1 MSSETLNNANKGLSD
16 MVSSTGEGF
25 TKAAANIG
33 LGPAATPGPG
43 PSPISNPLAN
53 PISSGPPPLTPSGSG
68 NAAGFK
74 DFMESNNLVAKIA
87 FLLLVI
93 FVFIILLQLCIKLL
107 VFFFDTSASP
117 YLINGMVRA
126 NQPISFPQ
134 DPASLNAKPLQRSI
148 NGPDGIEFTWSIWI
162 YIETLPE
169 HSIATSYLHIFNKG
183 NSDVET
189 IESNDG
195 TSECVYGAST
205 YPDCVKAGLV
215 QPNNAP
221 GLYIKPGANELVV
234 IMNTFNNINNEIS
247 IPNIPLNKWI
257 NVIIRCQN
265 TTLDVYINGT
275 IAKSIDLEY
284 VPKQNYGNVFTS
296 LGGGFDGYISNLRYY
311 NYALGT
317 SAIQSI
323 TQIGPNIKT
332 VDSTAGSGMAS
343 KYSKYFSLNWY
354 FAGNETNGAAGGF
367 Y

>member
-16 MVSSTGEGF
+16 MVSSTGDGF

-33 LGPAATPGPG
+33 LGPAAEPGANSIG
-43 PSPISNPLAN
+43 NPLAN
-53 PISSGPPPLTPSGSG
+53 PISSGPPPLTSSTG

-93 FVFIILLQLCIKLL
+93 FVFIILLQLCVKLL
-107 VFFFDTSASP
+107 VFFFDNSSSP
-117 YLINGMVRA
+117 YLIDGMVRG
-126 NQPISFPQ
+126 NQPIAFPQ

-162 YIETLPE
+162 YIETLPDDNTKY
-169 HSIATSYLHIFNKG
+169 AHIFSKG
-183 NSDVET
+183 NADISTDV
-189 IESNDG
+189 N
-195 TSECVYGAST
+195 AN
-205 YPDCVKAGLV
+205 GLV

-221 GLYIKPGANELVV
+221 GLYIAPGTNELVV
-234 IMNTFNNINNEIS
+234 IMNTFDEINNEIL

-265 TTLDVYINGT
+265 TTLDIYINGT
-275 IAKSIDLEY
+275 IAKSIDLGY

-332 VDSTAGSGMAS
+332 VDNTLGSGMAS
-343 KYSKYFSLNWY
+343 KYSKYFSLSWY
-354 FAGNETNGAAGGF
+354 FAGNEPGF
-367 Y
+367 N

>member
-1 MSSETLNNANKGLSD
+1 MSETLNNANKGLTD

-25 TKAAANIG
+25 TNAAANVG
-33 LGPAATPGPG
+33 LGPAATSPI
-43 PSPISNPLAN
+43 SPISNPLAN
-53 PISSGPPPLTPSGSG
+53 PISSGPPPLTSSTG

-107 VFFFDTSASP
+107 VFFFDTSSSP

-134 DPASLNAKPLQRSI
+134 DPSSLNAKPLQRSI

-169 HSIATSYLHIFNKG
+169 DPNKYAHIFSKG
-183 NSDVET
+183 NADISA
-189 IESNDG
+189 N
-195 TSECVYGAST
+195 
-205 YPDCVKAGLV
+205 GLV

-221 GLYIKPGANELVV
+221 GLYIAPGTNELVV
-234 IMNTFNNINNEIS
+234 IMNTFDNINNEIE
-247 IPNIPLNKWI
+247 IPNIPSNKWI

-275 IAKSIDLEY
+275 IAKSIDLGY
-284 VPKQNYGNVFTS
+284 VPKQNYGDVYTS

-332 VDSTAGSGMAS
+332 VDNSPGSGMAS

-354 FAGNETNGAAGGF
+354 FAGNSNQSGGF

>member
-25 TKAAANIG
+25 TKAAANVG
-33 LGPAATPGPG
+33 LGPAAGPTT
-43 PSPISNPLAN
+43 SPTNPLAN
-53 PISSGPPPLTPSGSG
+53 PISSGPPPLTSSTG

-148 NGPDGIEFTWSIWI
+148 NGPDGIEFTWSIWV
-162 YIETLPE
+162 YIEKLPIDQ
-169 HSIATSYLHIFNKG
+169 SRYAHIFSKG
-183 NSDVET
+183 NGDVMNCT
-189 IESNDG
+189 KTG
-195 TSECVYGAST
+195 TTTDCT
-205 YPDCVKAGLV
+205 YNGMV

-221 GLYIKPGANELVV
+221 GLYIAPGTNELVV
-234 IMNTFNNINNEIS
+234 IMNTFDNINNEIL

-265 TTLDVYINGT
+265 TTLDIYINGT
-275 IAKSIDLEY
+275 IAKSIDLGY
-284 VPKQNYGNVFTS
+284 VPKQNYGDVYTS

-354 FAGNETNGAAGGF
+354 FAGNETNSAAGGF

>member
-1 MSSETLNNANKGLSD
+1 MSETLNNANKGLSD

-25 TKAAANIG
+25 TKAAANVG
-33 LGPAATPGPG
+33 LGPAAGPTTS
-43 PSPISNPLAN
+43 PTSPIANPLAN
-53 PISSGPPPLTPSGSG
+53 PISSGPPPLTSSTG

-107 VFFFDTSASP
+107 VFFFDTSSSP

-126 NQPISFPQ
+126 NQPIVFPQ
-134 DPASLNAKPLQRSI
+134 DPSSLNAKPLQRSI
-148 NGPDGIEFTWSIWI
+148 NGPDGIEFTWSIWV
-162 YIETLPE
+162 YIETL
-169 HSIATSYLHIFNKG
+169 SDLDTYQHIFSKG
-183 NSDVET
+183 NSD
-189 IESNDG
+189 I
-195 TSECVYGAST
+195 ST
-205 YPDCVKAGLV
+205 DGLV

-221 GLYIKPGANELVV
+221 GLYIAPGTNELVV
-234 IMNTFNNINNEIS
+234 IMNTFDNINNEIS

-265 TTLDVYINGT
+265 TTIDVYINGT
-275 IAKSIDLEY
+275 IAKSIDLGY
-284 VPKQNYGNVFTS
+284 VPKQNYGDVYTS

-343 KYSKYFSLNWY
+343 KYSKYFSLSWY
-354 FAGNETNGAAGGF
+354 FAGNEPGF
-367 Y
+367 N

>member
-1 MSSETLNNANKGLSD
+1 MSETLNNANKGLTD

-25 TKAAANIG
+25 TNAAANVG
-33 LGPAATPGPG
+33 LGPAATSPI
-43 PSPISNPLAN
+43 SPISNPLAN
-53 PISSGPPPLTPSGSG
+53 PISSGPPPLTSSTG

-107 VFFFDTSASP
+107 VFFFDTSSSP

-134 DPASLNAKPLQRSI
+134 DPSSLNAKPLQRSI

-169 HSIATSYLHIFNKG
+169 HSIATNYLHIFNKG

-189 IESNDG
+189 IDSNIG
-195 TSECVYGAST
+195 TGACVYGADS

-221 GLYIKPGANELVV
+221 GLYIAPGTNELVV
-234 IMNTFNNINNEIS
+234 KMNTFDNINNEIL

-265 TTLDVYINGT
+265 TTLDIYINGT
-275 IAKSIDLEY
+275 IAKSIDLGY
-284 VPKQNYGNVFTS
+284 VPKQNYGDVYTS

-332 VDSTAGSGMAS
+332 VDNSPGSGMAS

-354 FAGNETNGAAGGF
+354 FAGNSNQSGGF

>member
-1 MSSETLNNANKGLSD
+1 MSETLNNANKGLSD

-25 TKAAANIG
+25 TKAAANVG
-33 LGPAATPGPG
+33 LGPAAGPTT
-43 PSPISNPLAN
+43 SPISPIANPLAN
-53 PISSGPPPLTPSGSG
+53 PISSGPPPLTSSTG

-93 FVFIILLQLCIKLL
+93 FVFIILLQLCVKLL
-107 VFFFDTSASP
+107 VFFFDNSSSP
-117 YLINGMVRA
+117 YLIDGMVRG
-126 NQPISFPQ
+126 NQSISFPQ

-148 NGPDGIEFTWSIWI
+148 NGPDGIEFTWSIWV

-169 HSIATSYLHIFNKG
+169 DHTKYAHIFSKG
-183 NSDVET
+183 NSD
-189 IESNDG
+189 I
-195 TSECVYGAST
+195 ST
-205 YPDCVKAGLV
+205 NGLV

-221 GLYIKPGANELVV
+221 GLYIAPGTNELVV
-234 IMNTFNNINNEIS
+234 IMNTFNEINNEIF
-247 IPNIPLNKWI
+247 IPNVPFNKWI

-265 TTLDVYINGT
+265 TTLDIYINGT
-275 IAKSIDLEY
+275 IAKSIDLGY

-332 VDSTAGSGMAS
+332 VDSSPGSGMAS

-354 FAGNETNGAAGGF
+354 FTGNDQTGGF

>member
-1 MSSETLNNANKGLSD
+1 MSETLNNANKGLSD
-16 MVSSTGEGF
+16 MVSSTGDGF
-25 TKAAANIG
+25 TKAAANVG
-33 LGPAATPGPG
+33 LGPAAAGPG
-43 PSPISNPLAN
+43 PISPISNPLAN
-53 PISSGPPPLTPSGSG
+53 PISSGPPPLTSSTG

-93 FVFIILLQLCIKLL
+93 FVFIILLQLCVKLL
-107 VFFFDTSASP
+107 VFFFDNSSSP
-117 YLINGMVRA
+117 YLINGMVSG

-148 NGPDGIEFTWSIWI
+148 NGPDGIEFTWSIWV

-169 HSIATSYLHIFNKG
+169 DHTKYAHIFSKG
-183 NSDVET
+183 NSD
-189 IESNDG
+189 I
-195 TSECVYGAST
+195 ST
-205 YPDCVKAGLV
+205 NGLV

-221 GLYIKPGANELVV
+221 GLYIAPGTNELVV
-234 IMNTFNNINNEIS
+234 IMNTFDNINNEIL
-247 IPNIPLNKWI
+247 IPNVPLNKWI

-265 TTLDVYINGT
+265 TTLDIYINGT
-275 IAKSIDLEY
+275 IAKSIDLGY
-284 VPKQNYGNVFTS
+284 VPKQNYGDVYTS

-332 VDSTAGSGMAS
+332 VDSTAGSGMSS
-343 KYSKYFSLNWY
+343 KYSKYLSLNWY
-354 FAGNETNGAAGGF
+354 FAGNDQSGGF

>member
-1 MSSETLNNANKGLSD
+1 MSETLNNANKGLSD
-16 MVSSTGEGF
+16 MVSSTGDEF
-25 TKAAANIG
+25 TNAAANVG
-33 LGPAATPGPG
+33 LGPAAGPG
-43 PSPISNPLAN
+43 PISPISNPLAN
-53 PISSGPPPLTPSGSG
+53 PISSGPPPLTSSTG

-93 FVFIILLQLCIKLL
+93 FVFIILLQLCVKLL
-107 VFFFDTSASP
+107 VFFFDNTSSP
-117 YLINGMVRA
+117 YLINGMARG

-148 NGPDGIEFTWSIWI
+148 NGPDGIEFTWSIWV

-169 HSIATSYLHIFNKG
+169 DHTKYAHIFSKG
-183 NSDVET
+183 NSD
-189 IESNDG
+189 I
-195 TSECVYGAST
+195 ST
-205 YPDCVKAGLV
+205 NGLV

-221 GLYIKPGANELVV
+221 GLYIAPGTNELVV
-234 IMNTFNNINNEIS
+234 IMNTFDEINNEIL

-265 TTLDVYINGT
+265 TTLDIYINGT
-275 IAKSIDLEY
+275 IAKSIDLGY
-284 VPKQNYGNVFTS
+284 VPKQNYGDVYTS

-332 VDSTAGSGMAS
+332 VDSSPGSGMAS

-354 FAGNETNGAAGGF
+354 FTGNDQTGGF

>member
-16 MVSSTGEGF
+16 LVSSTGEGF
-25 TKAAANIG
+25 TKAAANVG
-33 LGPAATPGPG
+33 LGPAATTGPG
-43 PSPISNPLAN
+43 ASPIS
-53 PISSGPPPLTPSGSG
+53 PISSGPPPLTSSTG

-93 FVFIILLQLCIKLL
+93 FVFIILLQLCVKLL
-107 VFFFDTSASP
+107 VFFFDNSSSP
-117 YLINGMVRA
+117 YLIDGMVRG
-126 NQPISFPQ
+126 NQPIAFPQ

-148 NGPDGIEFTWSIWI
+148 NGPDGIEFTWSIWV
-162 YIETLPE
+162 YIETLPTD
-169 HSIATSYLHIFNKG
+169 HTKYAHIFSKG
-183 NSDVET
+183 NADIINCT
-189 IESNDG
+189 GAD
-195 TSECVYGAST
+195 CVYNG
-205 YPDCVKAGLV
+205 VV

-221 GLYIKPGANELVV
+221 GLYIAPGTNELVV
-234 IMNTFNNINNEIS
+234 IMNTFDNINNEIE

-265 TTLDVYINGT
+265 TTLDIYINGT
-275 IAKSIDLEY
+275 IAKSIDLGY
-284 VPKQNYGNVFTS
+284 VPKQNYGNVYTS
-296 LGGGFDGYISNLRYY
+296 LNGGFDGYISNLRYY

-332 VDSTAGSGMAS
+332 VDNSPGSGMAS
-343 KYSKYFSLNWY
+343 KYNKYFSLNWY
-354 FAGNETNGAAGGF
+354 FAGNDQAGGF

>member
-1 MSSETLNNANKGLSD
+1 
-16 MVSSTGEGF
+16 MVSSTGDGF
-25 TKAAANIG
+25 TKAAANVG
-33 LGPAATPGPG
+33 LGPAAAGPG
-43 PSPISNPLAN
+43 PISPISNPLAN
-53 PISSGPPPLTPSGSG
+53 PISSGPPPLTSSTG

-93 FVFIILLQLCIKLL
+93 FVFIILLQLCVKLL
-107 VFFFDTSASP
+107 VFFFDTSSSP

-126 NQPISFPQ
+126 NQPIAFPQ
-134 DPASLNAKPLQRSI
+134 DPASQNAKPLQRSI

-162 YIETLPE
+162 YIDSLPE
-169 HSIATSYLHIFNKG
+169 HSIATNYLHIFNKG
-183 NSDVET
+183 NSDVVT
-189 IESNDG
+189 VDSNEG
-195 TSECVYGAST
+195 TAGGCIYGADI
-205 YPDCVKAGLV
+205 YPGCVKAGLV

-221 GLYIKPGANELVV
+221 GLYIAPGTNELVV
-234 IMNTFNNINNEIS
+234 IMNTFDNINNEIL

-265 TTLDVYINGT
+265 TTLDIYINGT
-275 IAKSIDLEY
+275 IAKSIDLGY
-284 VPKQNYGNVFTS
+284 VPKQNYGDVYTS

-332 VDSTAGSGMAS
+332 VDSTAGSGMSS
-343 KYSKYFSLNWY
+343 KYSKYLSLNWY
-354 FAGNETNGAAGGF
+354 FAGNDQSGGF

>member
-1 MSSETLNNANKGLSD
+1 MSETLNNANKGLSD
-16 MVSSTGEGF
+16 MVSSTGDGF
-25 TKAAANIG
+25 TKAAANVG
-33 LGPAATPGPG
+33 LGPAATSPI
-43 PSPISNPLAN
+43 SPISNPLAN
-53 PISSGPPPLTPSGSG
+53 PISSGPPPLTSSTG

-107 VFFFDTSASP
+107 LFFFDTSASP

-162 YIETLPE
+162 YIETLPTD
-169 HSIATSYLHIFNKG
+169 HTKYAHIFSKG
-183 NSDVET
+183 NADISTDVT
-189 IESNDG
+189 AN
-195 TSECVYGAST
+195 
-205 YPDCVKAGLV
+205 GLV

-221 GLYIKPGANELVV
+221 GLYIVPGTNELVV
-234 IMNTFNNINNEIS
+234 IMNTFDNINNEIL

-265 TTLDVYINGT
+265 TTLDIYINGT
-275 IAKSIDLEY
+275 IAKSIDLGY

-296 LGGGFDGYISNLRYY
+296 LNNGFDGYISNLRYY

-343 KYSKYFSLNWY
+343 KYSKYFSLSWY
-354 FAGNETNGAAGGF
+354 FAGNESGF
-367 Y
+367 N

>member
-1 MSSETLNNANKGLSD
+1 

-25 TKAAANIG
+25 TKAAANVG
-33 LGPAATPGPG
+33 LGPAAT
-43 PSPISNPLAN
+43 SPTSPLAN
-53 PISSGPPPLTPSGSG
+53 PISSGPPPLTSSSG

-93 FVFIILLQLCIKLL
+93 FVFIILLQLCVKLL
-107 VFFFDTSASP
+107 VFFFDNSSSP
-117 YLINGMVRA
+117 YLINGMVRG
-126 NQPISFPQ
+126 NQPIAFPQ

-162 YIETLPE
+162 YIETLPDDNKY
-169 HSIATSYLHIFNKG
+169 AHIFSKG
-183 NSDVET
+183 NADISP
-189 IESNDG
+189 N
-195 TSECVYGAST
+195 
-205 YPDCVKAGLV
+205 GLV

-221 GLYIKPGANELVV
+221 GLYIAPGTNELVV
-234 IMNTFNNINNEIS
+234 IMNTFNEINNEIF
-247 IPNIPLNKWI
+247 IPNVPFNKWI

-265 TTLDVYINGT
+265 TTLDIYINGT
-275 IAKSIDLEY
+275 IAKSIDLGY
-284 VPKQNYGNVFTS
+284 VPKQNYGDVYTS

-332 VDSTAGSGMAS
+332 VDNTAGSGMSS

-354 FAGNETNGAAGGF
+354 FAGNDQAGGF

>member
-1 MSSETLNNANKGLSD
+1 MSETLNNANKGLSD

-126 NQPISFPQ
+126 NQPISCPQ
-134 DPASLNAKPLQRSI
+134 DPASLHAKPLQRSI
-148 NGPDGIEFTWSIWI
+148 NGPDGIEFTWSIWV
-162 YIETLPE
+162 YIETLPTD
-169 HSIATSYLHIFNKG
+169 HTKYAHIFSKG
-183 NSDVET
+183 NADIS
-189 IESNDG
+189 SN
-195 TSECVYGAST
+195 
-205 YPDCVKAGLV
+205 GLV

-221 GLYIKPGANELVV
+221 GLYIAPGTNELVV
-234 IMNTFNNINNEIS
+234 IMNTFDNINNEIE

-265 TTLDVYINGT
+265 TTLDIYINGT
-275 IAKSIDLEY
+275 IAKSIDLGY
-284 VPKQNYGNVFTS
+284 VPKQNYGNVYTS
-296 LGGGFDGYISNLRYY
+296 LNSGFDGYISNLRYY

-332 VDSTAGSGMAS
+332 VDNSPGSGMAS

-354 FAGNETNGAAGGF
+354 FAGNDQAGGF

>member
-25 TKAAANIG
+25 TKAAANVG
-33 LGPAATPGPG
+33 LGPAAT
-43 PSPISNPLAN
+43 SPTSPLAN
-53 PISSGPPPLTPSGSG
+53 PISSGPPPLTSSSG

-93 FVFIILLQLCIKLL
+93 FVFIILLQLCVKLL
-107 VFFFDTSASP
+107 VFFFDNSSSP
-117 YLINGMVRA
+117 YLINGMVRG
-126 NQPISFPQ
+126 NQPIAFPQ

-162 YIETLPE
+162 YIETLPDDNKY
-169 HSIATSYLHIFNKG
+169 AHIFSKG
-183 NSDVET
+183 NADISP
-189 IESNDG
+189 N
-195 TSECVYGAST
+195 
-205 YPDCVKAGLV
+205 GLV

-221 GLYIKPGANELVV
+221 GLYIAPGTNELVV
-234 IMNTFNNINNEIS
+234 IMNTFNEINNEIF
-247 IPNIPLNKWI
+247 IPNVPFNKWI

-265 TTLDVYINGT
+265 TTLDIYINGT
-275 IAKSIDLEY
+275 IAKSIDLGY
-284 VPKQNYGNVFTS
+284 VPKQNYGDVYTS

-332 VDSTAGSGMAS
+332 VDNTAGSGMSS

-354 FAGNETNGAAGGF
+354 FAGNDQAGGF

>member
-1 MSSETLNNANKGLSD
+1 MSSETLNNANKGLTD
-16 MVSSTGEGF
+16 MVSSTGDGF
-25 TKAAANIG
+25 TKAAANVG
-33 LGPAATPGPG
+33 LGPAATSPI
-43 PSPISNPLAN
+43 SPISNPLAN
-53 PISSGPPPLTPSGSG
+53 PISSGPPPLTSSTG

-169 HSIATSYLHIFNKG
+169 DHTKYAHIFSKG
-183 NSDVET
+183 NSD
-189 IESNDG
+189 I
-195 TSECVYGAST
+195 ST
-205 YPDCVKAGLV
+205 DATAIGLV

-221 GLYIKPGANELVV
+221 GLYIYPGTNELAVF
-234 IMNTFNNINNEIS
+234 MNTFDEINNEIL

-265 TTLDVYINGT
+265 TTLDIYINGT
-275 IAKSIDLEY
+275 IAKSIDLGY

-296 LGGGFDGYISNLRYY
+296 LNNGFDGYISNLRYY

-354 FAGNETNGAAGGF
+354 FNGNETNGAAGGF

>member
-25 TKAAANIG
+25 TKAAANVG
-33 LGPAATPGPG
+33 LGPAAGPA
-43 PSPISNPLAN
+43 SPLAN
-53 PISSGPPPLTPSGSG
+53 PISSGPPPLTSSTG

-93 FVFIILLQLCIKLL
+93 FVFIILLQLCVKLL
-107 VFFFDTSASP
+107 VFFFDNSSSP
-117 YLINGMVRA
+117 YLIDGMVRG
-126 NQPISFPQ
+126 NQPIAFPQ

-148 NGPDGIEFTWSIWI
+148 NGPDGIEFTWSIWV
-162 YIETLPE
+162 YIETLPTDLTKY
-169 HSIATSYLHIFNKG
+169 AHIFSKG
-183 NSDVET
+183 NADISP
-189 IESNDG
+189 N
-195 TSECVYGAST
+195 
-205 YPDCVKAGLV
+205 GLV

-221 GLYIKPGANELVV
+221 GLYIAPGTNELVV
-234 IMNTFNNINNEIS
+234 IMNTFNEINNEIF
-247 IPNIPLNKWI
+247 IPNVPFNKWI

-265 TTLDVYINGT
+265 TTLDIYINGT
-275 IAKSIDLEY
+275 IAKSIDLGY
-284 VPKQNYGNVFTS
+284 VPKQNYGDVYTS

-332 VDSTAGSGMAS
+332 VDNTAGSGMSS

-354 FAGNETNGAAGGF
+354 FAGNDQAGGF

>member
-1 MSSETLNNANKGLSD
+1 MSETLNNANKGLSD
-16 MVSSTGEGF
+16 MVSSTGDEF
-25 TKAAANIG
+25 TNAAANVG
-33 LGPAATPGPG
+33 LGPAAAGPG
-43 PSPISNPLAN
+43 PISPISNPLAN
-53 PISSGPPPLTPSGSG
+53 PISSGPPPLTSSTG

-93 FVFIILLQLCIKLL
+93 FVFIILLQLCVKLL
-107 VFFFDTSASP
+107 VFFFDNTSSP
-117 YLINGMVRA
+117 YLINGMVRG
-126 NQPISFPQ
+126 NQPIAFPQ

-162 YIETLPE
+162 YIETLPDDNTKY
-169 HSIATSYLHIFNKG
+169 AHIFSKG
-183 NSDVET
+183 NADISTDV
-189 IESNDG
+189 N
-195 TSECVYGAST
+195 AN
-205 YPDCVKAGLV
+205 GLV

-221 GLYIKPGANELVV
+221 GLYIAPGTNELVV
-234 IMNTFNNINNEIS
+234 IMNTFNEINNEIF
-247 IPNIPLNKWI
+247 IPNVPFNKWI

-265 TTLDVYINGT
+265 TTLDIYINGT
-275 IAKSIDLEY
+275 IAKSIDLGY
-284 VPKQNYGNVFTS
+284 VPKQNYGDVYTS

-332 VDSTAGSGMAS
+332 VDRTAGSGMSS

-354 FAGNETNGAAGGF
+354 FAGNDQPGGF